1 MDDHFVD
8 TFSHAEEA
16 STSASASH
24 FLNLQA
30 YSGQETTGLEA
41 KLKAKMGQKQVEGEA
56 VLPKKM
62 GSDLFTSLIDV
73 DEDEEII
80 STLVRLYK
88 EVIQTLS
95 FSFLFQQLMQQGNQV
110 LYQTLIS

>member
-41 KLKAKMGQKQVEGEA
+41 KLKAKMGQKQVEGEP

-62 GSDLFTSLIDV
+62 GADLFTSLIDV

-88 EVIQTLS
+88 EVIQLFCCLF
-95 FSFLFQQLMQQGNQV
+95 FSNNWCSKE
-110 LYQTLIS
+110 TESCTKP

>member
-80 STLVRLYK
+80 STLGFKSNEEGRDYYAK
-88 EVIQTLS
+88 
-95 FSFLFQQLMQQGNQV
+95 QV
-110 LYQTLIS
+110 CILIEWGTVN